1 MRGDDEEESGGSG
14 AGSGWGRS
22 CWWTREGRES
32 AMNNNKNEIKT
43 ENSYMAATLIPPNS
57 TQLHPIAPNCTQLH
71 PRQPIHC
78 AQST

>member
-1 MRGDDEEESGGSG
+1 MRGDDEDESGGSG

-22 CWWTREGRES
+22 CWWTRKERES
-32 AMNNNKNEIKT
+32 AMNKNEIKT
-43 ENSYMAATLIPPNS
+43 ENSYMAATLIPPN
-57 TQLHPIAPNCTQLH
+57 CTQLH